1 MSPQRPD
8 LTALDP
14 DVRAY
19 IEYLESA
26 LEEAQQEATTSRT
39 STGVAEPSES
49 PTTRMVITLSQRG
62 RIKRTPRHLYS
73 RQRRG
78 GMGVFDLDTDE
89 DDPPALLTIADT
101 QDRLLI
107 FTDHN
112 RFFTLH
118 VSDLAE
124 VPVRAR
130 GQSLSDWIPFQPGEK
145 AAVVIPELGGT
156 FLYLLSDRG
165 WVRRVSGSQLIRL
178 ASGTQLEVRT
188 GHRPV
193 GACWGNGD
201 RDLFIVTRTGQ
212 GIRFEEKLVPIQG
225 GCLGIRL
232 DAHDSALSLISVNDD
247 IGVFML
253 GDDGKGTIRQMSGF
267 RANKSPGAGGKTVMK
282 ADRVVGAR
290 NVGGD
295 EDIFIISRLS
305 KLIRF
310 AAEEIPPKEGVVQ
323 GVNCISL
330 RADEAVAFAVSDAG
344 EPI

>member
-1 MSPQRPD
+1 MPPQRPD
-8 LTALDP
+8 LTTLDP
-14 DVRAY
+14 EVRAY

-26 LEEAQQEATTSRT
+26 LEAAQEDATTGRT
-39 STGVAEPSES
+39 STGVPDPSES
-49 PTTRMVITLSQRG
+49 PTTRMVITISEHG

-89 DDPPALLTIADT
+89 DDPPVHLIIADA

-112 RFFTLH
+112 RFFSLR

-130 GQSLSDWIPFQPGEK
+130 GQSLTEWIALQADERV
-145 AAVVIPELGGT
+145 AVAIPELGGA

-165 WVRRVSGSQLIRL
+165 WVRRVGGSQVVRL
-178 ASGTQLEVRT
+178 APGTQLEVRP

-193 GACWGNGD
+193 AACWGNGD

-232 DAHDSALSLISVNDD
+232 DTNDTALALTRVDEAT
-247 IGVFML
+247 GVFML

-282 ADRVVGAR
+282 VDRMVDARSVGE
-290 NVGGD
+290 D

-310 AAEEIPPKEGVVQ
+310 AADEVPPKEGVVQ